1 MANHGTIGEFK
12 SAQED
17 WQSYVERL
25 QPYFTANDVTNTG
38 KQRAILLSS
47 VGPATYRLIRNLL
60 APDKPTDKTFK
71 KITDIVRDHHMPKPS
86 VTMQRFNFHSKTRK
100 PGELVSTYIA
110 ELRRTS
116 EHCEFGAT
124 LNDML
129 RDRLVCGI
137 NNQRIQR
144 RLLAEPNL
152 TFEKAKA
159 LAEAAERADE
169 NARELEKATPGP
181 VGIHKIAT
189 RKTKEGGPHWS
200 KCNTECYRC
209 GGKHAAD
216 KCRFRDSDCHHCGEK
231 GHITKACRSRK
242 REITHP
248 RSERSSRPQPHSRST
263 THHLGESEEDS
274 TAEAELH
281 VFEVS
286 ERRSP
291 PFVVKVQLNSCDVC
305 MEVDTGASASIISEE
320 TFKSL
325 WPTKAERPALTPSS
339 RRLQTYTGQELQIR
353 GTINVNVEYGEKK
366 QSLPLLVATGDGP
379 SLIGWDWMMHIRL
392 DWKKFALDL
401 NNLQPAPPTAL
412 QDILQKHAAF
422 FREELG
428 LVRGTTAKIHM
439 DATAQPRFCKA
450 RTVPFALRVKVDEE
464 LQRLQRTGVI
474 SPVRFSEWTT
484 PIVPVTKRDGSVR
497 ICGDY
502 KVTVNQAALPDSY
515 PLARIDDLFAA
526 LSGGRVFSKLD
537 LAHAYQ
543 QISLYDE
550 SKKLVVINTQKVCSN
565 IIDYR
570 LGCRPPQLYFR
581 ER

>member
-1 MANHGTIGEFK
+1 
-12 SAQED
+12 
-17 WQSYVERL
+17 
-25 QPYFTANDVTNTG
+25 
-38 KQRAILLSS
+38 
-47 VGPATYRLIRNLL
+47 
-60 APDKPTDKTFK
+60 
-71 KITDIVRDHHMPKPS
+71 
-86 VTMQRFNFHSKTRK
+86 
-100 PGELVSTYIA
+100 
-110 ELRRTS
+110 
-116 EHCEFGAT
+116 
-124 LNDML
+124 ML
-129 RDRLVCGI
+129 WDRLVCGI
-137 NNQRIQR
+137 NNQCIQR

-181 VGIHKIAT
+181 VGVHKIAT
-189 RKTKEGGPHWS
+189 GKTKEGGPHWS
-200 KCNTECYRC
+200 KSNTECYRC

-216 KCRFRDSDCHHCGEK
+216 KCRFRDSDCHHCGKK
-231 GHITKACRSRK
+231 GHIAKACRSRK
-242 REITHP
+242 RERTHP
-248 RSERSSRPQPHSRST
+248 RSERALRPQPHSRST
-263 THHLGESEEDS
+263 THHLGKSEEDS

-325 WPTKAERPALTPSS
+325 WPTKAERPVLTPSS

-353 GTINVNVEYGEKK
+353 GTINVNVEYDEQK

-379 SLIGWDWMMHIRL
+379 SLIGRDWMMHIRL

-401 NNLQPAPPTAL
+401 NNLQPAPRTAL
-412 QDILQKHAAF
+412 QDILQKHAAV

-474 SPVRFSEWTT
+474 SPVRFSEWAA

-502 KVTVNQAALPDSY
+502 KVTVNQATLPHSY
-515 PLARIDDLFAA
+515 PLPCIDDLFAA

-543 QISLYDE
+543 QISLDDE
-550 SKKLVVINTQKVCSN
+550 SKKLVVINTQKGLFQYNRSPFGVSAAPAIFQRTIEGILREVCVYLDN
-565 IIDYR
+565 ILVTGTTKEEHLQR
-570 LGCRPPQLYFR
+570 LDTVLQRLEEVGLRLKQGKCSFLLESVEYLGHSISASGLRPTKSKVRAITEAPTPQNETELRAFLGLVNNSFPTWPVH
-581 ER
+581 